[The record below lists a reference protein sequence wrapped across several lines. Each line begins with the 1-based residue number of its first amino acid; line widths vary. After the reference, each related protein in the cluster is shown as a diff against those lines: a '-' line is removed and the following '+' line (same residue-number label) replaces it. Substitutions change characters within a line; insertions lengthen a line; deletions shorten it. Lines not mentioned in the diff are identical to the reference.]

1 MDRGCQLV
9 NEGGQTLSCLP
20 AILEEVVLGVEELDE
35 ALQEVW
41 ALLHLA
47 LSSFDKVLA
56 KDKTKKCDV
65 N

>member
-1 MDRGCQLV
+1 M
-9 NEGGQTLSCLP
+9 
-20 AILEEVVLGVEELDE
+20 LGVEELDE